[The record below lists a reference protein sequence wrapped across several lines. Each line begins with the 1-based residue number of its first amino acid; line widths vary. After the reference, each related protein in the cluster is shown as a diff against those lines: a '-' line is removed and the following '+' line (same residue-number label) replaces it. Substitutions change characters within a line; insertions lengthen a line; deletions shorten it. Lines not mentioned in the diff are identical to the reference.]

1 MHTHLLKYSIHRQL
15 YSVVSRI
22 QCLVDTN
29 KVKRLCLIHNRIDK
43 ITASTEYGGQKRPI
57 GIGVP
62 RSTALGSSI
71 LVDLAAKS
79 KNTCIDHVY
88 WNRGPEIKDNGVE

>member
-1 MHTHLLKYSIHRQL
+1 MDAIHTRILKYSRHRRP
-15 YSVVSRI
+15 YPVVSRI

-79 KNTCIDHVY
+79 KKTLIA
-88 WNRGPEIKDNGVE
+88 IA